1 MTRRWASPL
10 VLLTLVIGLAAAQ
23 PAIAAPTAGSARTT
37 EQRPGRVKSALA
49 RIKARFTRPK
59 TASSSKRLGL
69 RESLT
74 RAREEL
80 QLYRG
85 RKLERWSDRLAY
97 GKSDFDPKRS
107 VGDNLSALAEQEGIP
122 TFTRTINGR
131 KVLHLVVDLG
141 QGKKSK
147 QAIRRIFKRIA
158 DNTVEVNFKAPGGK
172 NTAGHVAIR
181 VGDGAT
187 YDLTGTEGVVELP
200 GVVER
205 PLRFITGRK
214 GIVMPR
220 KRSLRR
226 FFESRKDRV
235 GTPAVFYGM
244 LFQASAGDLK
254 QLEQSYEQR
263 LGQVKEFSFGGGD
276 PDKGVF
282 SCAQFLTHDTPFLA
296 ERGIRPTVSAMG
308 MAHAAATSPALAAV
322 VVYKMPSISIDKL
335 PAMGGVDD

>member
-10 VLLTLVIGLAAAQ
+10 VLTTFLIGLAAAQ
-23 PAIAAPTAGSARTT
+23 PALANRTATAAAPAAQKT
-37 EQRPGRVKSALA
+37 GRVKAALA
-49 RIKARFTRPK
+49 RIKSRFVRPK
-59 TASSSKRLGL
+59 STSSSNRLGI
-69 RESLT
+69 RESLR

-97 GKSDFDPKRS
+97 GKSDFDKNRT
-107 VGDNLSALAEQEGIP
+107 VAENLEDLAKDAGIE
-122 TFTRTINGR
+122 TFTRNINGR
-131 KVLHLVVDLG
+131 PVLHLVVDLG
-141 QGKKSK
+141 QGRKSK
-147 QAIRRIFKRIA
+147 KAIRRVFKRIA

-235 GTPAVFYGM
+235 GAPPVFYGM
-244 LFQASAGDLK
+244 LFQASAGDIAS
-254 QLEQSYEQR
+254 LEKGYERR
-263 LGQVKEFSFGGGD
+263 LGQVKQFSFGGGD

-282 SCAQFLTHDTPFLA
+282 SCAQFLTHDTPYLA
-296 ERGIRPTVSAMG
+296 ERGISPTVSAMG
-308 MAHAAATSPALAAV
+308 MARAAATSPALAAV
-322 VVYKMPSISIDKL
+322 VVYKMPSTATDEL
-335 PAMGGVDD
+335 PPMGGI

>member
-10 VLLTLVIGLAAAQ
+10 VLLTLAVGLAASQ
-23 PAIAAPTAGSARTT
+23 PAIAAPTAVAARTA
-37 EQRPGRVKSALA
+37 ERPNRAKAALA
-49 RIKARFTRPK
+49 KLKARFSRPK
-59 TASSSKRLGL
+59 AKTSSNRLGI
-69 RESLT
+69 REALS

-97 GKSDFDPKRS
+97 GRSDFDPQRS
-107 VGDNLSALAEQEGIP
+107 VGENLSALAAEAGIE
-122 TFTRTINGR
+122 TFTRKINGR
-131 KVLHLVVDLG
+131 PVLHLVVDLG
-141 QGKKSK
+141 QGKKSTK
-147 QAIRRIFKRIA
+147 AIRRIFKRIA
-158 DNTVEVNFKAPGGK
+158 DNTVEVNFKAPGGR

-187 YDLTGTEGVVELP
+187 YDLTGTEGVVQLP

-205 PLRFITGRK
+205 PLRFITGRN

-235 GTPAVFYGM
+235 GSPAVFYGM
-244 LFQASAGDLK
+244 LFQASAGEIK
-254 QLEQSYEQR
+254 QLEQGYEQR

-282 SCAQFLTHDTPFLA
+282 SCAQFLTHDTPYLA

-308 MAHAAATSPALAAV
+308 MAHAAASSPALAAV
-322 VVYKMPSISIDKL
+322 VVYKMPSIPVDKL
-335 PAMGGVDD
+335 PSMGGVGD

>member
-1 MTRRWASPL
+1 MTRRAAPL
-10 VLLTLVIGLAAAQ
+10 LLLTLAIGLATAQ
-23 PAIAAPTAGSARTT
+23 PTFAAPTASARTT
-37 EQRPGRVKSALA
+37 EQRPGRVKAAIAKLKS
-49 RIKARFTRPK
+49 RFVRPK
-59 TASSSKRLGL
+59 KANSSNRLGL
-69 RESLT
+69 RESLR

-97 GKSDFDPKRS
+97 GKSDFDPQRS
-107 VGDNLSALAEQEGIP
+107 VADNLSALAEQEGIP

-141 QGKKSK
+141 EGKKSK
-147 QAIRRIFKRIA
+147 KAIRRVFKRVA
-158 DNTVEVNFKAPGGK
+158 DSTVEVNFKAPGGK

-181 VGDGAT
+181 VGNGAT
-187 YDLTGTEGVVELP
+187 YDLTGTEGVVQLP

-205 PLRFITGRK
+205 PLRFITGRN

-235 GTPAVFYGM
+235 GSPPVFYGM
-244 LFQASAGDLK
+244 LFQASAGELQK
-254 QLEQSYEQR
+254 LEQSYEQR

-276 PDKGVF
+276 PEKGVF

-322 VVYKMPSISIDKL
+322 VVYKMPSTPVDKL
-335 PAMGGVDD
+335 PPMGGIDD

>member
-1 MTRRWASPL
+1 MTRRWAAPL
-10 VLLTLVIGLAAAQ
+10 VLLLLLTALAPAHPALAAGSS
-23 PAIAAPTAGSARTT
+23 AAP
-37 EQRPGRVKSALA
+37 QRGVKAALA
-49 RIKARFTRPK
+49 RVKARLVRPK
-59 TASSSKRLGL
+59 SPTASSKRLGL
-69 RESLT
+69 RESLR

-85 RKLERWSDRLAY
+85 RRVERWSDRLAY
-97 GKSDFDPKRS
+97 GRSDFDSRRS
-107 VGDNLSALAEQEGIP
+107 VAENLSDLAAEAGIP
-122 TFTRTINGR
+122 TFTKTINGR
-131 KVLHLVVDLG
+131 PVLHLVVDLG
-141 QGKKSK
+141 EGKKSRK
-147 QAIRRIFKRIA
+147 AIRRIFKRVA
-158 DNTVEVNFKAPGGK
+158 DNTVEVNFKAPGGR

-226 FFESRKDRV
+226 FFETRKDRV
-235 GTPAVFYGM
+235 GSPPVFYGM
-244 LFQASAGDLK
+244 LFQASAGEL
-254 QLEQSYEQR
+254 QALEKGYEQR
-263 LGQVKEFSFGGGD
+263 LGQVVQFSFSGGD

-282 SCAQFLTHDTPFLA
+282 SCAQFLTHETPFLA

-322 VVYKMPSISIDKL
+322 IVYKMPSTKVEDL
-335 PAMGGVDD
+335 PAMGGIDD

>member
-23 PAIAAPTAGSARTT
+23 PALAAPTAGAVRT
-37 EQRPGRVKSALA
+37 EQKTGRFKAALA
-49 RIKARFTRPK
+49 KVKARFVRPK
-59 TASSSKRLGL
+59 KATSGNRLGI
-69 RESLT
+69 RESLR

-85 RKLERWSDRLAY
+85 RKVERWSDRLAY
-97 GKSDFDPKRS
+97 GRSDFDPQRS
-107 VGDNLSALAEQEGIP
+107 VADNLSALADEAGIQ
-122 TFTRTINGR
+122 TFTRNINGR
-131 KVLHLVVDLG
+131 PVLHLVVDLG
-141 QGKKSK
+141 QGKKSTK
-147 QAIRRIFKRIA
+147 AIRRIFKRVA

-235 GTPAVFYGM
+235 GSPAVFYGM
-244 LFQASAGDLK
+244 LFQASAGELK
-254 QLEQSYEQR
+254 QLEQGYEQR
-263 LGQVKEFSFGGGD
+263 LGQVTQFSFGGGD

-282 SCAQFLTHDTPFLA
+282 SCAQFLTHDTPYLA

-322 VVYKMPSISIDKL
+322 VVYKMPSTPVDKL
-335 PAMGGVDD
+335 PAMGGIDD

>member
-10 VLLTLVIGLAAAQ
+10 VLVMLSLSLSLAAAQ
-23 PAIAAPTAGSARTT
+23 PALANPGAATPQKVSRFKTALA
-37 EQRPGRVKSALA
+37 RVKS
-49 RIKARFTRPK
+49 RFVRPK
-59 TASSSKRLGL
+59 SKSSSNRLGIREAL
-69 RESLT
+69 R

-97 GKSDFDPKRS
+97 GKSDFDANRS
-107 VGDNLSALAEQEGIP
+107 VGDNLADLAEQAGIE
-122 TFTRTINGR
+122 TFTRKINGR
-131 KVLHLVVDLG
+131 PVLHLVVDLG
-141 QGKKSK
+141 QGKKSTR
-147 QAIRRIFKRIA
+147 AIRKVFKRIA

-187 YDLTGTEGVVELP
+187 YDLTGTEGVVQLP

-205 PLRFITGRK
+205 PLNFITGRK

-226 FFESRKDRV
+226 FFETRKDRV
-235 GTPAVFYGM
+235 GAPPVFYGM
-244 LFQASAGDLK
+244 LFQASPAERK
-254 QLEQSYEQR
+254 ALETSYEQR

-296 ERGIRPTVSAMG
+296 DRGIRPTVSAMG
-308 MAHAAATSPALAAV
+308 MAHSAATSPSLAAV
-322 VVYKMPSISIDKL
+322 IVYKMPSTSIKEL
-335 PAMGGVDD
+335 PPMGGIDD

>member
-23 PAIAAPTAGSARTT
+23 PAIAAPTGNAART

-49 RIKARFTRPK
+49 RLKARFVRPK
-59 TASSSKRLGL
+59 AKTSSHQLGL
-69 RESLT
+69 REALT

-97 GKSDFDPKRS
+97 GRSDFDPHRS
-107 VGDNLSALAEQEGIP
+107 VADNLSAMAAEAGIE
-122 TFTRTINGR
+122 TFTRKINGR
-131 KVLHLVVDLG
+131 PVLHLVVDLG
-141 QGKKSK
+141 QGRKSK
-147 QAIRRIFKRIA
+147 KAIRRIFKRVA
-158 DNTVEVNFKAPGGK
+158 DSTVEVNFKAPGGR

-226 FFESRKDRV
+226 FFESRKDRA
-235 GTPAVFYGM
+235 GSPAVFYGM
-244 LFQASAGDLK
+244 LFQASAGEIK
-254 QLEQSYEQR
+254 QLEQGYEQR

-276 PDKGVF
+276 PEKGVF
-282 SCAQFLTHDTPFLA
+282 SCAQFLTHDTPFLS

-308 MAHAAATSPALAAV
+308 MAHAAATSPSLAAV
-322 VVYKMPSISIDKL
+322 VVYKMPSISVDKL
-335 PAMGGVDD
+335 PPMGGIDD

>member
-1 MTRRWASPL
+1 MTRRWAAPL
-10 VLLTLVIGLAAAQ
+10 VLVLLSIGLAAGQ
-23 PAIAAPTAGSARTT
+23 PALASPTSSAAPQKTNRFKAAVAR
-37 EQRPGRVKSALA
+37 V
-49 RIKARFTRPK
+49 KARFTGSKPK
-59 TASSSKRLGL
+59 SSASSSRLGI
-69 RESLT
+69 RESLR

-97 GKSDFDPKRS
+97 GRSDFNPGRS
-107 VGDNLSALAEQEGIP
+107 VGENLADLAADAGIP

-131 KVLHLVVDLG
+131 PVLHLVVDLG
-141 QGKKSK
+141 QGKKSTK
-147 QAIRRIFKRIA
+147 AIRRIFKRVA
-158 DNTVEVNFKAPGGK
+158 DSTVEVNFKAPGGK

-187 YDLTGTEGVVELP
+187 YDLTGTEGVVQLP

-205 PLRFITGRK
+205 PLRFITGRN

-226 FFESRKDRV
+226 FFETRKDRV
-235 GTPAVFYGM
+235 GAPPVFYGM
-244 LFQASAGDLK
+244 LFQASAGDIK
-254 QLEQSYEQR
+254 SMEKAYEQR
-263 LGQVKEFSFGGGD
+263 LGQVKQFSFGGGD
-276 PDKGVF
+276 PEKGVF

-308 MAHAAATSPALAAV
+308 MAHSAATSPALAAV
-322 VVYKMPSISIDKL
+322 IVYKMPSTAIAEL
-335 PAMGGVDD
+335 PAMGGIDD